1 MAIIHSTIHPTT
13 HFSQTKNEM
22 CNRAVKSNPASFPP
36 NFALYFFQWNVGRSE
51 MCPLWTAGP
60 PQTQFYYAVGNNAHK
75 IVELPC
81 SSEPQIA

>member
-1 MAIIHSTIHPTT
+1 MAIIHSAIHPTT

-60 PQTQFYYAVGNNAHK
+60 SK
-75 IVELPC
+75 L
-81 SSEPQIA
+81 SSTMQLITMPIG